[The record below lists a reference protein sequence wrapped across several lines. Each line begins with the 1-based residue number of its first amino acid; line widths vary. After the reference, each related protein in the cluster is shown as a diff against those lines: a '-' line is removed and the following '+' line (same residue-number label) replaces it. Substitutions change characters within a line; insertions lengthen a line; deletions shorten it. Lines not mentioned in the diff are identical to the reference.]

1 MKDKFILELYNND
14 ILISREKMKSY
25 RQIEEKTGIAYHN
38 CRSINLICTGKMI
51 KKFVHPT
58 LKDLMKKVKIIDD
71 PDYLFNI

>member
-1 MKDKFILELYNND
+1 MN
-14 ILISREKMKSY
+14 
-25 RQIEEKTGIAYHN
+25 
-38 CRSINLICTGKMI
+38 